1 MRALKQKI
9 TWKFCLF
16 IVIAIILTNIPFLG
30 SYIRMINT
38 LIHESGHAL
47 IALFGGKVHTI
58 SLFMNTEGVTYTSHT
73 NWFGSFFTGIAGY
86 FFSSFIAF
94 LSFWFISKKQYK
106 PLIII
111 LLLFVGLNLLLWV
124 RNFYGIFWLISFGA
138 LFILL
143 LYKGSVSFV
152 QNCLLIIASI
162 LLVESLTSSFTILML
177 SFIQPHAAGDATGLA
192 KTTMFIPAQLW
203 GLFFF
208 AQSISFMVAGLK
220 KDIYRIDK

>member
-1 MRALKQKI
+1 MSLLKQNI
-9 TWKFCLF
+9 TWKFSLF
-16 IVIAIILTNIPFLG
+16 IVIAIILTNIPFVG

-38 LIHESGHAL
+38 LIHESGHAI
-47 IALFGGKVHTI
+47 IALLGGKVHTI

-86 FFSSFIAF
+86 VFSSFIAY
-94 LSFWFISKKQYK
+94 LSFWFISRKQYK

-111 LLLFVGLNLLLWV
+111 LLLFVGLNLVLWV
-124 RNFYGIFWLISFGA
+124 RNVYGVFWLISFGA

-177 SFIQPHAAGDATGLA
+177 SFIQPNAAGDATGLA
-192 KTTMFIPAQLW
+192 NTTMFIPAQLW

-208 AQSISFMVAGLK
+208 AQSISFLVAGLK
-220 KDIYRIDK
+220 KGIYRIDK